1 MGNTVTNKNVVT
13 NSNILEVFLTE
24 SSNNVLIEKKSLLI
38 GDNIVSIPNY
48 IDTIKFLKKQSN
60 NTNELKIFSHL
71 KFLSFIH
78 SNVKKIICESV
89 YQPYINII
97 NLLCDNLP
105 LHIEHIELDI
115 LANKTE
121 IFPYLNNLPTS
132 LKYLKINNLNYV
144 PENNNNFSYDFIF
157 EENDI
162 LNNNDVLLKVNIKL
176 PFECKILLPNDKS
189 YDDVNKIFFKL
200 KYNSKNINY
209 NNNMFNNIKY
219 KKINNN
225 NINMNYINKN
235 NTYENYT
242 NDNNI
247 HINNINYNNTYENY
261 NIKKKSY
268 SKDFYYTN
276 YINN

>member
-13 NSNILEVFLTE
+13 NSNILEVFFTE
-24 SSNNVLIEKKSLLI
+24 SSNNVFIEKKSLLI
-38 GDNIVSIPNY
+38 SENIVSIPNY

-78 SNVKKIICESV
+78 TNVKKIICESV
-89 YQPYINII
+89 NEPYINII

-132 LKYLKINNLNYV
+132 LKYLKINNLNYM
-144 PENNNNFSYDFIF
+144 PEHNLNFSYDFIF
-157 EENDI
+157 EETNIVKD
-162 LNNNDVLLKVNIKL
+162 NDVLLKVNIKL
-176 PFECKILLPNDKS
+176 PFECKIILPNDKS
-189 YDDVNKIFFKL
+189 YDDINKIYFKL
-200 KYNSKNINY
+200 KYNSKNVSY
-209 NNNMFNNIKY
+209 NGNIFNNIKY
-219 KKINNN
+219 NKTYFN
-225 NINMNYINKN
+225 NINTDYTNKN
-235 NTYENYT
+235 NIYINYASDNDTY
-242 NDNNI
+242 
-247 HINNINYNNTYENY
+247 INNINY

-268 SKDFYYTN
+268 NEDFYYKN
-276 YINN
+276 YINH